1 MAAVKGGDEA
11 KQLRWTK
18 PMDTCLIECLV
29 DEAKQGHKVDKSYKK
44 SSFIRAAKEVSEK
57 CNVNCSVLNVDNR
70 MNTIRTKFRILKKL
84 ESNNSG
90 MSWDNY
96 EKMWMCSEQVYNDYI
111 LAHLKAEPF
120 LNKAIFMYD
129 ELHIICGD
137 DQATGSFAKSS
148 TDDILETD
156 EVYDLG
162 SDDNPLQTDD
172 TQVNNNSMP
181 SSPPHPPVV
190 RKHGNGNGNGKRVRS
205 IEEFG
210 ENMEKLAG
218 AVEGMAHAIKS
229 TNNQEYTTSSL
240 YSEVMK
246 VEGFDEV
253 TLEDAFDYLNE
264 NDKVARSFLVKG
276 TAGRLRWLQKYRE
289 GLIN

>member
-1 MAAVKGGDEA
+1 MAAVKGGGEA

-57 CNVNCSVLNVDNR
+57 CNVNCSVLN
-70 MNTIRTKFRILKKL
+70 
-84 ESNNSG
+84 
-90 MSWDNY
+90 
-96 EKMWMCSEQVYNDYI
+96 MWMCPEQVYNYI
-111 LAHLKAEPF
+111 LAHPKAEPF

-148 TDDILETD
+148 TDDILETN

-162 SDDNPLQTDD
+162 SDDNTLQIDD

-190 RKHGNGNGNGKRVRS
+190 RKHENGM
-205 IEEFG
+205 E
-210 ENMEKLAG
+210 MEKEFAP
-218 AVEGMAHAIKS
+218 
-229 TNNQEYTTSSL
+229 
-240 YSEVMK
+240 
-246 VEGFDEV
+246 
-253 TLEDAFDYLNE
+253 
-264 NDKVARSFLVKG
+264 
-276 TAGRLRWLQKYRE
+276 
-289 GLIN
+289 